1 MGERVRAHVV
11 LPKEMVEEID
21 SLVGKRGRSKF
32 IEDALKLKVI
42 NERQKRAF
50 AATRGTI
57 DVKDYPEWSTPEKI
71 SEWVHNM
78 RQADL
83 KKELEEEARRRER
96 LSQ

>member
-1 MGERVRAHVV
+1 MAERVRAHVV

-42 NERQKRAF
+42 NERQKKALAEF
-50 AATRGTI
+50 TGFL
-57 DVKDYPEWSTPEKI
+57 DPDDYPEWSTPEKV

-78 RQADL
+78 RQEDM
-83 KKELEEEARRRER
+83 KKQIAREERWRK
-96 LSQ
+96 LMDQ